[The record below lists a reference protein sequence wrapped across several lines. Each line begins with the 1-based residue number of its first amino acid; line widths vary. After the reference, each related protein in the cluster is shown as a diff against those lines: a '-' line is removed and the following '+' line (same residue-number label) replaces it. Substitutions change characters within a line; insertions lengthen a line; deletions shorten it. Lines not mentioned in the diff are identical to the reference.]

1 MKKLLLSIVG
11 TLALVLIPMASASA
25 LDAVAG
31 YVSQGSAAVGGATVT
46 ATCNTATGGATTGT
60 NGDYKLT
67 LSPSGV
73 CTPTDTV
80 TVSASKGTA
89 SGQTSQP
96 YGTGTLAEGVNIA
109 LVNVS
114 IPEFGVIAG
123 VSAAILGGGA
133 FMVIRRR
140 QLGDHKA

>member
-1 MKKLLLSIVG
+1 
-11 TLALVLIPMASASA
+11 MASASA

-31 YVSQGSAAVGGATVT
+31 HVSQGGADVSGATVT
-46 ATCNTATGGATTGT
+46 ATCKTASGGPVTTKP
-60 NGDYKLT
+60 NGDYSLT

-73 CTPTDTV
+73 CTPTDKV
-80 TVSASKGTA
+80 TVSASKGAA

-123 VSAAILGGGA
+123 VSAAVLGGGA
-133 FMVIRRR
+133 FMVIRRKHLN
-140 QLGDHKA
+140 QN